1 MISKDLMIRLLA
13 AKIFTKRKGKIE
25 ATKRMSPKHK
35 LK

>member
-1 MISKDLMIRLLA
+1 MIRLVGCYKSLQ
-13 AKIFTKRKGKIE
+13 KEREKVE